1 MDGNSSNREQ
11 PPEDKDEG
19 PAKEVGLGAGGI
31 LEENPL
37 PQLVGPFSPG
47 FSAWMA
53 YISVIGRL
61 SDSVQEELVR
71 SGVSESREPVCYQK
85 GRKKG
90 GPKLGERR
98 TLLGPNHSRS
108 CHSHSWRMG
117 GFQELCTPRV

>member
-37 PQLVGPFSPG
+37 PQLMGPFSPG

-61 SDSVQEELVR
+61 SDSLQEELVR
-71 SGVSESREPVCYQK
+71 SGMSESREPVYYQK
-85 GRKKG
+85 GRREG
-90 GPKLGERR
+90 GPELGERR
-98 TLLGPNHSRS
+98 TLLGPSHSWS
-108 CHSHSWRMG
+108 CHSRSWRMG
-117 GFQELCTPRV
+117 GFQELCR